1 MLAIPFM
8 LILGC
13 IWLCSTVSFQL
24 SRPCMRTRPFV
35 TRKTSTQSLQMIEF
49 QGDTAS
55 YVGIFVVT
63 LIPSLLLGES
73 LTSTFKPP

>member
-1 MLAIPFM
+1 MH
-8 LILGC
+8 
-13 IWLCSTVSFQL
+13 
-24 SRPCMRTRPFV
+24 TRPFV
-35 TRKTSTQSLQMIEF
+35 TRKTSSQSLQMIEF